1 MMGTQ
6 IEMPEVLRK
15 RLGEDGAAALS
26 EAMQTF
32 WQVHYQELEEAAWH
46 RVEGRLDRIE
56 AVIGR
61 LSEAQDRAGA
71 RLDRVEAAIE
81 RLTEAQARTEARVES
96 LEEGQRSMQAAIERL
111 TEAQARTEARVESL
125 EEGQRSMQAAIERLT
140 EAQARTEA
148 RVESLEE
155 GQRSMQAAIERL
167 AEAQARTEARVESL
181 EEGQRSMQ
189 AAIERLA
196 EAQARTDRAVEKLT
210 TGMTALRQEVGALS
224 ENVGFGL
231 EGIARITLPGYLER
245 HLEIEVLGPLGE
257 ELNPRQFGPEGQ
269 EEEFDLYGVGV
280 RAGKDLTI
288 VGEVKSRIY
297 SDDVRRFL
305 ERIERVRPSLPDN
318 HLPVLFGY
326 NIHPRAREEAEKV
339 GLLLVAAYQR

>member
-56 AVIGR
+56 AVIER

-111 TEAQARTEARVESL
+111 AEAQARTEAHVESL
-125 EEGQRSMQAAIERLT
+125 EEGQRSMQ
-140 EAQARTEA
+140 
-148 RVESLEE
+148 S
-155 GQRSMQAAIERL
+155 
-167 AEAQARTEARVESL
+167 
-181 EEGQRSMQ
+181 
-189 AAIERLA
+189 AIERLA

>member
-56 AVIGR
+56 AVIER

-71 RLDRVEAAIE
+71 RLDRVE
-81 RLTEAQARTEARVES
+81 
-96 LEEGQRSMQAAIERL
+96 
-111 TEAQARTEARVESL
+111 
-125 EEGQRSMQAAIERLT
+125 AAIERLT

-189 AAIERLA
+189 SAIERLA